1 MNPFHTALPLEQMLD
16 RRRHPAVVRGVVGR
30 TEHVGHSICDTVGA
44 HLKVRP
50 LYPLCAARVQSIIA
64 RIGPHHR
71 FAPLLLL
78 SSLVK
83 GERTCLPPAYCQTE
97 RGAAVSSRRNP
108 IVATVGAST
117 ALAVVWWT
125 A

>member
-1 MNPFHTALPLEQMLD
+1 MNPLRTALPLEQMLD
-16 RRRHPAVVRGVVGR
+16 RRRHAAVVRGVVGR

-44 HLKVRP
+44 HLIVRS
-50 LYPLCAARVQSIIA
+50 LYTLCTARVQSIVA

-83 GERTCLPPAYCQTE
+83 EERTHLHLL
-97 RGAAVSSRRNP
+97 
-108 IVATVGAST
+108 TVRMD
-117 ALAVVWWT
+117 VVPRYPHGVIHVIYS
-125 A
+125 